1 MGQIKFNME
10 DLQKE
15 RESWDKE
22 QKQIYFDN
30 MFSDK
35 RAQLKLEMQK
45 IEEEKGSIE
54 QMTNKQNRMDRDLQV
69 KIESMENTKKQL
81 ESMKLELDEQ
91 LHRLDKQRAENALA
105 KEEILQGRKE
115 LYKTSSFH
123 QDF

>member
-45 IEEEKGSIE
+45 IEEEKAGIE

-69 KIESMENTKKQL
+69 KIESM

-105 KEEILQGRKE
+105 KEEILQGRK
-115 LYKTSSFH
+115 
-123 QDF
+123 